1 MLYAQFLSLA
11 NDDRIQKD
19 EKVFQIELAGLD
31 MSQANIIIESYCL
44 LITITLQV
52 CNVIANHRTEYNL
65 KNRLLGVM
73 GFVNAL
79 IILSYI
85 AYILVDGKPE
95 YSLWNNIFVGVCY
108 AGGAVLTELF
118 GEYAFAIVQEKKDRG
133 IWLRPVIRA
142 ICTAAVILD
151 FLSIFNGSYFSTMNG
166 FHVRGP
172 YYVLNQIFMLC
183 IILIVIIYIA
193 IESKEMKKNVIAL
206 IMYGF
211 FPALST
217 ILQIFVQDYVLLY
230 PAITL
235 SLLIIYVVS
244 YLEQSEELHQKN
256 DELQKAM
263 AETELAKKAAEHANA
278 SKSDFLSSMSH
289 DIRTPLNAIIGM
301 TDIAIENIDDQKQ
314 AVQNLNVVKTS
325 SKHLLSLVNDV
336 LDLSMIESGKM
347 TISETEF
354 ILPDLLSETMRIIWP
369 LASAKKQD
377 LSLET
382 EGIQDEFYLG
392 DMPRMHQILVNILSN
407 AVKYTP
413 SEGKIVLKVEEKRAE
428 DGHSAV
434 LTISCT
440 DNGIGIAKEYQDQI
454 FEPFVREVKTTVNPI
469 EGTGLG
475 LAIVNDIVKAMHGT
489 VKVISEKGMGSA
501 FILAIPL
508 GLADEEKMLQRFA
521 DVKDL
526 SLLVVC
532 DEPADCSIVCL
543 SEKDGAY
550 PYDICSSA
558 DILSGMQKTEKQY
571 DAVLCR
577 SMYRQTE
584 TIHVLRDLYPASS
597 LIFNCKASDINE
609 ERKYLDAGADMVMY
623 GPIFRTS
630 LYEEF
635 ETMILKKKIG
645 VNHDEYLKG
654 KNVMIVE
661 DQAINYLI
669 VEHMMKNAGASV
681 WKAENG
687 MEAVDLFLGS
697 AVGQFDL
704 IMMDIMMPVM
714 DGYAAASKIRS
725 ARRTDAKTVPM
736 IAMTAN
742 AFEEDIQRSKSYGM
756 NAHLSKPLDPQMV
769 KETVLHLLKH

>member
-1 MLYAQFLSLA
+1 MSEA
-11 NDDRIQKD
+11 NLL
-19 EKVFQIELAGLD
+19 IEL
-31 MSQANIIIESYCL
+31 YCL
-44 LITITLQV
+44 LITITLQI
-52 CNVIANHRTEYNL
+52 CNVIANRHAEYSL
-65 KNRLLGVM
+65 KNHLLGVM
-73 GFVNAL
+73 GFLNA
-79 IILSYI
+79 IIIISYI

-118 GEYAFAIVQEKKDRG
+118 GEYSFAILQKNNKQKIG
-133 IWLRPVIRA
+133 LRTAIRV
-142 ICTAAVILD
+142 ICTAAVCLD

-172 YYVLNQIFMLC
+172 YYVFNQIFMLC

-193 IESKEMKKNVIAL
+193 IESKEMKNNVIAL

-211 FPALST
+211 FPAVST
-217 ILQIFVQDYVLLY
+217 ILQIFVKDYVLLY

-244 YLEQSEELHQKN
+244 YLEQSDELHQKN

-263 AETELAKKAAEHANA
+263 AETELAKKAAEKANA

-289 DIRTPLNAIIGM
+289 DIRTPLNAIVGM
-301 TDIAIENIDDQKQ
+301 TDIAMEKIDDRKQ
-314 AVQNLNVVKTS
+314 ALQNLNVVKTS

-347 TISETEF
+347 SISETEF

-369 LASAKKQD
+369 LASAKKQE
-377 LSLET
+377 LSLQT

-413 SEGKIVLKVEEKRAE
+413 SEGKIILKVEEKRAA
-428 DGHSAV
+428 DGHTAL
-434 LTISCT
+434 LTMSCT
-440 DNGIGIAKEYQDQI
+440 DTGIGIDKDLQNKI
-454 FEPFVREVKTTVNPI
+454 FEPFVREVKTTVNPV

-475 LAIVNDIVKAMHGT
+475 LTIVRDIVSAMHGT
-489 VKVISEKGMGSA
+489 VKVISEKGMGST
-501 FILAIPL
+501 FIVSLPL
-508 GLADEEKMLQRFA
+508 SIADEASMLEKFD
-521 DVKDL
+521 DVKEM
-526 SLLVVC
+526 SLLMVC
-532 DEPADCSIVCL
+532 DRPMDRSIICMPHT
-543 SEKDGAY
+543 DDAY
-550 PYDICSSA
+550 PYDICSSE
-558 DILSGMQKTEKQY
+558 DILSSQLGAEKQY
-571 DAVLCR
+571 DVILCR
-577 SMYRQTE
+577 ALAKQTE
-584 TIHVLRDLYPASS
+584 TIQALRKRYPASS
-597 LIFNCKASDINE
+597 LIFNCQDSDINE
-609 ERKYLDAGADMVMY
+609 EKKYLDAGADMVMY

-635 ETMILKKKIG
+635 ETLIIKKKIG
-645 VNHDEYLKG
+645 SNQDEYLKG
-654 KNVMIVE
+654 KNVLIAE
-661 DQAINYLI
+661 DQAINSMI

-681 WKAENG
+681 WRAENG
-687 MEAVDLFLGS
+687 IEAVDQFLGS
-697 AVGQFDL
+697 SVGQFDL

-714 DGYAAASKIRS
+714 DGYAAAAKIRS
-725 ARRTDAKTVPM
+725 SRRSDAKTIPV

-756 NAHLSKPLDPQMV
+756 NAHLSKPLDPPVV
-769 KETVLHLLKH
+769 KETILHLISH